1 MAMETQ
7 NTNFSLNQIRARGKQ
22 TETRTKRVTNTK
34 SYSNKKDKAWGD
46 PEFRDSSAE
55 ESKSANLLMSRICS
69 KPPLVPTFILE
80 LLQWIGLDTL
90 LLAEAYVTL

>member
-22 TETRTKRVTNTK
+22 TETRTKTVTNTK
-34 SYSNKKDKAWGD
+34 SYSNKKDKVWGD

-55 ESKSANLLMSRICS
+55 ESNQ
-69 KPPLVPTFILE
+69 PTC
-80 LLQWIGLDTL
+80 
-90 LLAEAYVTL
+90 